1 MKAVF
6 ILFGMFICFS
16 SISLQAQ
23 LTITHM
29 DIGINEIGGQA
40 NKHHLTSGG
49 SSEISGSPYLDENFE
64 DSNIFYD
71 EKYRITKV
79 PIRYNI
85 YADQIEYKSSNIILS
100 FANPEKID
108 SIVSES
114 EVFIYLQK
122 NEHHKVRG
130 FAKLWNDEYPSILTK
145 MKVEFF
151 NKEKAQAFAEAR
163 PARFE
168 RAMDR
173 HYLMENEDE
182 IEIIGSV
189 KKLIKSLGNHTSE
202 LSDFAKKEK
211 VSASDAA
218 ELAKLLDYYHGLN
231 KE

>member
-1 MKAVF
+1 MKTVV
-6 ILFGMFICFS
+6 ILFGIFIYFS
-16 SISLQAQ
+16 SIQLHAQ

-29 DIGINEIGGQA
+29 DIGINEIGGQV
-40 NKHHLTSGG
+40 NKYSLSSGR
-49 SSEISGSPYLDENFE
+49 SAEISGSPYLNESFEN
-64 DSNIFYD
+64 SNIFYD
-71 EKYRITKV
+71 EKYKISKV

-85 YADQIEYKSSNIILS
+85 YADQIEYKSNNTILS

-122 NEHHKVRG
+122 NAHHKVRG
-130 FAKLWNDEYPSILTK
+130 FTKLWNDEYPSVLTK

-151 NKEKAQAFAEAR
+151 EKEKAQAFAESR

-173 HYLMENEDE
+173 HYLMRSKDE
-182 IEIIGSV
+182 IEIISSV

-211 VSASDAA
+211 ISANDPE
-218 ELAKLLDYYHGLN
+218 ELKMLLDYYHEL
-231 KE
+231 E

>member
-6 ILFGMFICFS
+6 ILFGMSVCFS
-16 SISLQAQ
+16 SIPLQAQ

-29 DIGINEIGGQA
+29 DIGINDIGGQVR
-40 NKHHLTSGG
+40 KHNLTSGV

-85 YADQIEYKSSNIILS
+85 YTDQIEYKSSNTILS

-130 FAKLWNDEYPSILTK
+130 FAKLWNNEYPSVLTK

-151 NKEKAQAFAEAR
+151 EKEKAQAFAE
-163 PARFE
+163 PKPDRFE
-168 RAMDR
+168 RAIDR
-173 HYLMENEDE
+173 HYLIKSKEE
-182 IEIIGSV
+182 IEIIKSV
-189 KKLIKSLGNHTSE
+189 KKLITSLGTHTSE
-202 LSDFAKKEK
+202 LSSYAKKEK
-211 VSASDAA
+211 ISAGDPE
-218 ELAKLLDYYHGLN
+218 ELAKLLDYYQGLN
-231 KE
+231 

>member
-1 MKAVF
+1 MKTVV
-6 ILFGMFICFS
+6 ILFGVFFYFS
-16 SISLQAQ
+16 SIQLHAQ

-29 DIGINEIGGQA
+29 DLGINEIGGQV
-40 NKHHLTSGG
+40 NKHSLSSGR
-49 SSEISGSPYLDENFE
+49 SAEISGSPYLNESFEN
-64 DSNIFYD
+64 SNIFYD

-130 FAKLWNDEYPSILTK
+130 FAKLWNDVYPAVLTK

-173 HYLMENEDE
+173 HYLIVSEDE
-182 IEIIGSV
+182 IAIISSV
-189 KKLIKSLGNHTSE
+189 KKLIKSLGNHTTE

-211 VSASDAA
+211 VSANDPE
-218 ELAKLLDYYHGLN
+218 ELAILLDYYHGLN
-231 KE
+231 EE